1 MSCSKL
7 ALALGKKNKA
17 RANKYL
23 ITALAVV
30 CTPVAKGEIVSLL
43 EASSGVT
50 MATITGLD
58 PRSDLYTMT
67 FDLRWLS
74 FRSRILAVTG
84 EFNFAKSAKYNRA
97 AYQQTRVGVQYYPFA
112 LGAGFEDTY
121 ESVILRYDSFLK
133 PYVGGSFGFGR
144 FLVSPV
150 DSVAAAELSSDYIVF
165 GGAIGTALQLSRDI
179 SADVALD
186 VGMAMGNSS
195 IAFGALLIRPRV
207 GLMLAM

>member
-1 MSCSKL
+1 MHCSGP
-7 ALALGKKNKA
+7 ALALGKKGK
-17 RANKYL
+17 
-23 ITALAVV
+23 ALAIHCLFTMLAVLW
-30 CTPVAKGEIVSLL
+30 TPVAKSEIVSLL
-43 EASSGVT
+43 EVSSGAT
-50 MATITGLD
+50 MATITGLA
-58 PRSDLYTMT
+58 PRSDLYTTT

-84 EFNFAKSAKYNRA
+84 EFNFAKSTKYNRA

-133 PYVGGSFGFGR
+133 PYLGASFGFGR
-144 FLVSPV
+144 FFVEPV

-165 GGAIGTALQLSRDI
+165 GGALGTALQLSRDI

-195 IAFGALLIRPRV
+195 IAFGALFIRPRV
-207 GLMLAM
+207 GLMLAL